1 MTRVITWTLVG
12 FGVLF
17 IALLVFLGVAIG
29 VEGAAGWVARFRDA
43 MIVTVGVF
51 QIITSV
57 LTIALLMALLFAI
70 VQINNQIQRTVIP
83 KVEQV
88 TAKVDGIL
96 ENTRSI
102 SERASETSRTVSATT
117 AFTAERVAS
126 PFIRV
131 TSMLAGVR
139 AAATALARRD
149 EDTILAPETTDLS
162 DDGITDPPVSR
173 MR

>member
-96 ENTRSI
+96 ENTRFNLGAGQRNI
-102 SERASETSRTVSATT
+102 THRQRNHCLHRRTSCFAIHS
-117 AFTAERVAS
+117 
-126 PFIRV
+126 
-131 TSMLAGVR
+131 GN
-139 AAATALARRD
+139 
-149 EDTILAPETTDLS
+149 
-162 DDGITDPPVSR
+162 
-173 MR
+173 